1 MRGRRDI
8 VGVVD
13 FGSHTIRVLVAR
25 QAADGRIHVVGHGS
39 APGKGSVVNGVVQD
53 RNAARDSLK
62 RALKQAEREGR
73 CKPGS
78 LFCGV
83 NGRKVETFIR
93 EGNVEVENGEVEID
107 HLAEA
112 RDIASRDLLSPGKNI
127 TSSVTA
133 QEWYVD
139 GMRVAEPLGIRGQVL
154 KGRIH
159 FARIPG
165 VVEDNMASCVNA
177 QRRELEDVIFLPLAA
192 SLGCLTPEDMEL
204 GVAVLD
210 LGRTTTGLAVYR
222 NSQILDTRSFNW
234 GAYHLTRDV
243 AAGLQVGFDEADELV
258 EAYGINTGLI
268 AMALEEED
276 GIPPPTGG
284 GEAER
289 IQLRTSVPGAPDS
302 VERHV
307 LDEIVFERAKEL
319 LVQVRQHLHARGL
332 IQGLVRG
339 VVLTGGA
346 SKLTN
351 QAMLAEA
358 VFDVPSRI
366 GYPNSVEIVP
376 DGARSPEYSGAVG
389 IVRHAFDYR
398 NAVRN
403 GRVEASGAMVSLSRR
418 VTRFFRR
425 YFL

>member
-1 MRGRRDI
+1 L
-8 VGVVD
+8 
-13 FGSHTIRVLVAR
+13 IRVLIAR
-25 QAADGRIHVVGHGS
+25 QAPDGSIQVLGHGA
-39 APGKGSVVNGVVQD
+39 APGKGSVMNGVVQD
-53 RNAARDSLK
+53 RVAARESLR
-62 RALKQAEREGR
+62 RALRQAEREGR
-73 CKPGS
+73 CRPS
-78 LFCGV
+78 ALFCGV

-93 EGNVEVENGEVEID
+93 EGNVEVENGEVEYD

-112 RDIASRDLLSPGKNI
+112 RDIASRDLLAPGKNI
-127 TSSVTA
+127 TSSVTS

-139 GMRVAEPLGIRGQVL
+139 GMRVSEPLGIKGQVL

-159 FARIPG
+159 FARIPS
-165 VVEDNMASCVNA
+165 VVEDNMASCVDA

-243 AAGLQVGFDEADELV
+243 AAGLHVSFDEADELV
-258 EAYGINTGLI
+258 EEYGINPEMI
-268 AMALEEED
+268 ALALDEED
-276 GIPPPTGG
+276 GMPPPSSN
-284 GEAER
+284 GEGDR
-289 IQLRTSVPGAPDS
+289 IQLRTAVPGAPDS
-302 VERHV
+302 VDRLV

-346 SKLTN
+346 SKLRN
-351 QAMLAEA
+351 QVLLAEA
-358 VFDVPSRI
+358 VFDVPCRI
-366 GYPNSVEIVP
+366 GYPNSVEILP
-376 DGARSPEYSGAVG
+376 DGAKSPDYSGAVG

-398 NAVRN
+398 NAVRS
-403 GRVEASGAMVSLSRR
+403 GRVEANGAMVSLSRR
-418 VTRFFRR
+418 IGRFLRR

>member
-1 MRGRRDI
+1 MRGRKDI
-8 VGVVD
+8 VGAVD

-25 QAADGRIHVVGHGS
+25 QAPDGHIQILGHGS
-39 APGKGSVVNGVVQD
+39 APGKGSVVNGVIQD

-62 RALKQAEREGR
+62 RALRQAEREGR
-73 CKPGS
+73 CKPVA

-93 EGNVEVENGEVEID
+93 EGNVEIENGEVEVD

-112 RDIASRDLLSPGKNI
+112 RDIASRDLLAPGKNI
-127 TSSVTA
+127 TSSVTS

-165 VVEDNMASCVNA
+165 VVEDNMESCVDA

-243 AAGLQVGFDEADELV
+243 AAGLHVSFDEADELV
-258 EAYGINTGLI
+258 EEYGINPALI
-268 AMALEEED
+268 MMALDEEE
-276 GIPPPTGG
+276 GIPPPNGNG
-284 GEAER
+284 AADR

-302 VERHV
+302 VERQV
-307 LDEIVFERAKEL
+307 LEEIVFERAKEL

-351 QAMLAEA
+351 QALLAEA

-366 GYPNSVEIVP
+366 GYPNSVEILPEAVK
-376 DGARSPEYSGAVG
+376 SPEYSGAVG

-398 NAVRN
+398 HAVRN
-403 GRVEASGAMVSLSRR
+403 GRVEANGAMVSMSRR
-418 VTRFFRR
+418 VGRFFRR

>member
-8 VGVVD
+8 VGAVD

-25 QAADGRIHVVGHGS
+25 QAPDGRIQVLGHGS
-39 APGKGSVVNGVVQD
+39 APGKGSVINGVIQD
-53 RNAARDSLK
+53 RNAARESLR
-62 RALKQAEREGR
+62 RALRQAEREGR
-73 CKPGS
+73 CKPSS

-93 EGNVEVENGEVEID
+93 EGNVEVENGEVEFD

-112 RDIASRDLLSPGKNI
+112 RDIAARDLLAPGKNI
-127 TSSVTA
+127 TSSVTS

-139 GMRVAEPLGIRGQVL
+139 GMRVTEPLGIRGQVL

-165 VVEDNMASCVNA
+165 VVQDNMASCVDS

-243 AAGLQVGFDEADELV
+243 AAGLHVGFDEADELV
-258 EAYGINTGLI
+258 EEYGINPALI
-268 AMALEEED
+268 VMALEEED
-276 GIPPPTGG
+276 GIPPPTSGTSD
-284 GEAER
+284 R

-302 VERHV
+302 VDRHV

-339 VVLTGGA
+339 VVPTGGA
-346 SKLTN
+346 SKLLN
-351 QAMLAEA
+351 QALLAEA

-366 GYPNSVEIVP
+366 GFPNSVEILP
-376 DGARSPEYSGAVG
+376 EPARSPEYAGAVG

-403 GRVEASGAMVSLSRR
+403 GRVEANGAMVSFSRR
-418 VTRFFRR
+418 MGRFFRR

>member
-8 VGVVD
+8 VGAVD

-25 QAADGRIHVVGHGS
+25 QAPDGRIQILGHGA
-39 APGKGSVVNGVVQD
+39 APGKGSVINGVIQD
-53 RNAARDSLK
+53 RNAARESLK
-62 RALKQAEREGR
+62 RALRQAEREGR
-73 CKPGS
+73 CKPSS

-93 EGNVEVENGEVEID
+93 EGNVEVENGEVEFD

-112 RDIASRDLLSPGKNI
+112 RDIAARDLLAPGKNI
-127 TSSVTA
+127 TSSVTS

-139 GMRVAEPLGIRGQVL
+139 GMRVTEPLGIRGQVL

-165 VVEDNMASCVNA
+165 VVQDNMASCVDS

-243 AAGLQVGFDEADELV
+243 AAGLHVGFDEADELV
-258 EAYGINTGLI
+258 EEYGINPAFI

-276 GIPPPTGG
+276 GIPPPTTG
-284 GEAER
+284 ASER

-302 VERHV
+302 VDRHV

-346 SKLTN
+346 SKLLN
-351 QAMLAEA
+351 QALLAEA

-366 GYPNSVEIVP
+366 GYPNSVEILPEPV
-376 DGARSPEYSGAVG
+376 RSPEYAGAVG

-403 GRVEASGAMVSLSRR
+403 GRVEANGAMVSFSRR
-418 VTRFFRR
+418 MGRFFRR

>member
-8 VGVVD
+8 VGAVD
-13 FGSHTIRVLVAR
+13 FGSHTIRVLIAR
-25 QAADGRIHVVGHGS
+25 QAPDGHIQVLGHGS
-39 APGKGSVVNGVVQD
+39 APGKGSVVNGVIQD
-53 RNAARDSLK
+53 RNAARESLK
-62 RALKQAEREGR
+62 RALRQAERESR
-73 CKPGS
+73 CKPSS

-93 EGNVEVENGEVEID
+93 EGNVEIENGEVEID

-112 RDIASRDLLSPGKNI
+112 RDIASRDLLAPGKNI
-127 TSSVTA
+127 TSSVTS

-165 VVEDNMASCVNA
+165 VVEDNMASCVDS

-192 SLGCLTPEDMEL
+192 SLGCLTPEDREL

-210 LGRTTTGLAVYR
+210 LGRTTTGLAVFR

-243 AAGLQVGFDEADELV
+243 AAGLHVSFDEADELV
-258 EAYGINTGLI
+258 EEYGINPALI
-268 AMALEEED
+268 MMALEEED
-276 GIPPPTGG
+276 GIPLPNGDGAP
-284 GEAER
+284 ER

-302 VERHV
+302 VDRRV
-307 LDEIVFERAKEL
+307 LEEIVFERAKEL

-351 QAMLAEA
+351 QAILAEA

-366 GYPNSVEIVP
+366 GFPNSVEILP
-376 DGARSPEYSGAVG
+376 DPARSPEYSGAVG
-389 IVRHAFDYR
+389 IVLHAFDYR

-403 GRVEASGAMVSLSRR
+403 GRVEANGAMVSLSRR
-418 VTRFFRR
+418 FGRFFRR

>member
-8 VGVVD
+8 VGAVD

-25 QAADGRIHVVGHGS
+25 QAPDGRIQVLGHGS
-39 APGKGSVVNGVVQD
+39 APGKGSVINGVIQD
-53 RNAARDSLK
+53 RNAARESLR
-62 RALKQAEREGR
+62 RALRQAEREGR
-73 CKPGS
+73 CKPSS

-93 EGNVEVENGEVEID
+93 EGNVEVENGEVEFD

-112 RDIASRDLLSPGKNI
+112 RDIAARDLLAPGKNI
-127 TSSVTA
+127 TSSVTS

-139 GMRVAEPLGIRGQVL
+139 GMRVTEPLGIRGQVL

-165 VVEDNMASCVNA
+165 VVQDNMASCVDS

-243 AAGLQVGFDEADELV
+243 AAGLHVGFDEADELV
-258 EAYGINTGLI
+258 EEYGINPALI
-268 AMALEEED
+268 VMALEEED
-276 GIPPPTGG
+276 GIPPPTSGTSD
-284 GEAER
+284 R

-302 VERHV
+302 VDRHV

-346 SKLTN
+346 SKLLN
-351 QAMLAEA
+351 QALLAEA

-366 GYPNSVEIVP
+366 GFPNSVEILP
-376 DGARSPEYSGAVG
+376 EPARSPEYAGAVG

-403 GRVEASGAMVSLSRR
+403 GRVEANGAMVSFSRR
-418 VTRFFRR
+418 MGRFFRR